1 MPGQITPPKTLCILR
16 LSAIGDVCH
25 TVALVQNI
33 QKHWPETKITWVIG
47 RAEKSL
53 VTNLP
58 GIEFVEFDKKAGLK
72 GYFALRKALK
82 GRNFD
87 VLFHMQLSFR
97 ASIASLCIPAK
108 TKIGF
113 DKQRS
118 KEGQHFFVNKTI
130 ASQSQAHVVDSFLA
144 FAQALGLPEE
154 SPQWEMP
161 LSTQDFSVIDNIIKT
176 KPIVVFCPAASNAER
191 NWLPERYAAVADEIS
206 ARGFDVVICGAP
218 TEHEHKLANDI
229 IARATSPITDL
240 VGKTNLKGLL
250 ATLKRAH
257 FVLAPD
263 TGPAHMAVSV
273 QTPVVGLYAHSN
285 PKRTGPYLYQ
295 DYVVDYYQTA
305 ITQQQGKPPEHL
317 RWGIR
322 AKGGNLMANISVAQV
337 LNKIDLLLLQHPVE
351 TEKLISVNH

>member
-1 MPGQITPPKTLCILR
+1 MPGQLTPPKTLCILR

-47 RAEKSL
+47 RVEKSL
-53 VTNLP
+53 VVDLP
-58 GIEFVEFDKKAGLK
+58 DVEFVEFDKKAGFK
-72 GYFALRKALK
+72 GYLDLRKALK
-82 GRNFD
+82 GRTFD

-97 ASIASLCIPAK
+97 ASVASLCIRAK

-118 KEGQHFFVNKTI
+118 KEGQHLFVNKTI
-130 ASQSQAHVVDSFLA
+130 ASQHQAHVVDSFLA

-154 SPQWEMP
+154 KPHWEMP
-161 LSTQDFSVIDNIIKT
+161 LAAKDFLIVDSISNA
-176 KPIVVFCPAASNAER
+176 KPIAVICPAASNAER
-191 NWLPERYAAVADEIS
+191 NWLPERYAQAADKLS
-206 ARGFDVVICGAP
+206 AQGFQVVICGAP
-218 TEHEHKLANDI
+218 TEHEYRLADEI
-229 IARATSPITDL
+229 ISKSHTELMNL
-240 VGKTNLKGLL
+240 VGKTDLKGLL

-257 FVLAPD
+257 FVLSPD

-273 QTPVVGLYAHSN
+273 QTPVIGLYAHSN

-295 DYVVDYYQTA
+295 DFVVDYYQTA
-305 ITQQQGKPPEHL
+305 IAHQQGKSAEEL

-322 AKGGNLMANISVAQV
+322 AKGDNLMANITVEQV
-337 LNKIDLLLLQHPVE
+337 LNKVDLLLEQYPVE
-351 TEKLISVNH
+351 TDKLISVNH